1 MSGARSQVSFLCA
14 LIAGL
19 NVACGATP
27 EPAETLGETEQAA
40 KIEISP
46 QALSFK
52 YLELDPP
59 FPGGVAAGERVIF
72 VGSPL
77 EGRVL
82 EYSRQSGRKLGEL
95 PQPPIPFVLPFM
107 MKHIAPNKVAI
118 MDAGGFPTPLPLV
131 PANPTIYEYTYST
144 QGNSVNATL
153 TRSIPFSTAL
163 VGFAE
168 DIVLLNDG
176 RYLLA
181 DAVLGSIWIANTD
194 GVISPGIVPKTFDPA
209 DAIPQ
214 LYFCPT
220 MPTVQV
226 GGVPFLFS
234 DATVPGISTIAERD
248 GIVYFANACTGNVYK
263 VPLASLSDSREP
275 WQRAQDIQVLSP
287 KPASTEVEELLG
299 MVFDPWNPREHYV
312 YAADA
317 MRMRLIR
324 INTLTGERQVLA
336 DDHELFNFPSSLSFM
351 PPLTRDE
358 ILPQL
363 VVVSNQQQLT
373 PITNDLAPGDNFE
386 FPFIATRVVLK
397 PRLH

>member
-1 MSGARSQVSFLCA
+1 MSARNQVSFLCA
-14 LIAGL
+14 FAACLSFG
-19 NVACGATP
+19 CGAAP
-27 EPAETLGETEQAA
+27 DPSETLGQTEEAA
-40 KIEISP
+40 KIELSP

-59 FPGGVAAGERVIF
+59 FPAGVAAGERVVF
-72 VGSPL
+72 VGDPL
-77 EGRVL
+77 EGRVF
-82 EYSRQSGRKLGEL
+82 EYSRQSGRQLGEL
-95 PQPPIPFVLPFM
+95 PQPPVPFVLPFM

-131 PANPTIYEYTYST
+131 PANPTIYEYTYSA
-144 QGNSVNATL
+144 QGNTVNATL
-153 TRSIPFSTAL
+153 TRSVPFSSAL

-168 DIVLLNDG
+168 DIVLLKDG

-181 DAVLGSIWIANTD
+181 DAVLGSIWIANTN
-194 GVISPGIVPKTFDPA
+194 GTIVPGIVPKTFEPA

-234 DATVPGISTIAERD
+234 DATVPGISTITERD

-263 VPLASLSDSREP
+263 VPLASLSDSRQP
-275 WQRAQDIQVLSP
+275 WQRAQDIRVLSP
-287 KPASTEVEELLG
+287 KPASTQVEELLS
-299 MVFDPWNPREHYV
+299 MIFDPSNPHEHFM

-317 MRMRLIR
+317 MRLRLIR

-351 PPLTRDE
+351 PPLGHDE
-358 ILPQL
+358 IFPQL

>member
-1 MSGARSQVSFLCA
+1 MSGVRSQVA
-14 LIAGL
+14 
-19 NVACGATP
+19 VACAVVASLSFGCSGVADSS
-27 EPAETLGETEQAA
+27 ETLGTTQEEA
-40 KIEISP
+40 KVELSP
-46 QALSFK
+46 TALSFK

-59 FPGGVAAGERVIF
+59 FPGGVAAGEKVIF
-72 VGSPL
+72 VGDPL
-77 EGRVL
+77 VGRVV
-82 EYSRQSGRKLGEL
+82 EYSRQTGKQLGEL
-95 PQPPIPFVLPFM
+95 PQPPVPFVLPFM

-131 PANPTIYEYTYST
+131 PANPTIYEYTYT
-144 QGNSVNATL
+144 TNGRSVNATL

-163 VGFAE
+163 IGFAE

-176 RYLLA
+176 RYLLV
-181 DAVLGSIWIANTD
+181 DAVLGGIWIANTD
-194 GVISPGIVPKTFDPA
+194 GTIVPGIVPKTLDPA

-234 DATVPGISTIAERD
+234 DATIPGVSTIAERD
-248 GIVYFANACTGNVYK
+248 GVVYFASACAGNVYK
-263 VPLASLSDSREP
+263 VPLASLTDSREP
-275 WQRAQDIQVLSP
+275 WQRASDIQVLSP
-287 KPASTEVEELLG
+287 KPPGVEVEELLS
-299 MVFDPWNPREHYV
+299 MAFDPWNPNEHFV

-317 MRMRLIR
+317 MQLRLIR
-324 INTLTGERQVLA
+324 INTQTGQRQVLA

-351 PPLTRDE
+351 PPIGPKE
-358 ILPQL
+358 IFPQL

>member
-1 MSGARSQVSFLCA
+1 MSGVRTQVAVLCTLFAA
-14 LIAGL
+14 LGCSVPVESSEA
-19 NVACGATP
+19 
-27 EPAETLGETEQAA
+27 LGETQEEL
-40 KIEISP
+40 KVELSP
-46 QALSFK
+46 EALSFK

-59 FPGGVAAGERVIF
+59 FPGGVAAGEKVVF

-77 EGRVL
+77 EGRVF
-82 EYSRQSGRKLGEL
+82 EYSRLTGRKIGEL
-95 PQPPIPFVLPFM
+95 PQPPNSFVLPLM

-131 PANPTIYEYTYST
+131 PANPTIYEYTYTSN
-144 QGNSVNATL
+144 GRSVSATL
-153 TRSIPFSTAL
+153 TRSIPFSSAL
-163 VGFAE
+163 IGFAE
-168 DIVLLNDG
+168 DIVRLSDG

-181 DAVLGSIWIANTD
+181 DAILGGIWIANTN
-194 GVISPGIVPKTFDPA
+194 GTISPGIVPKSLDPA

-220 MPTVQV
+220 MPQVQV

-248 GIVYFANACTGNVYK
+248 GIVYFASACSGAVYK
-263 VPLASLSDSREP
+263 VPLASLSDSRKP
-275 WQRAQDIQVLSP
+275 WQRAADIRLLSA
-287 KPASTEVEELLG
+287 KPAGTKVEELLS
-299 MVFDPWNPREHYV
+299 MIFNPENPHENYM

-317 MRMRLIR
+317 MKLRLIR
-324 INTLTGERQVLA
+324 INTKTGKRQVLA
-336 DDHELFNFPSSLSFM
+336 DDHELFNFPSSMAFM
-351 PPLTRDE
+351 PPLTRNE
-358 ILPQL
+358 IFPQL

-397 PRLH
+397 PN

>member
-1 MSGARSQVSFLCA
+1 MLGARNQVSLLCA
-14 LIAGL
+14 LVAGL
-19 NVACGATP
+19 SFGCGATA
-27 EPAETLGETEQAA
+27 EPAEVLGETEQAA
-40 KIEISP
+40 KIELSP

-95 PQPPIPFVLPFM
+95 PQPPVPFVLPFM

-153 TRSIPFSTAL
+153 TRSIPFSSAL

-168 DIVLLNDG
+168 DIVLLKDG

-181 DAVLGSIWIANTD
+181 DAVLGSIWIANTN
-194 GVISPGIVPKTFDPA
+194 GTISPGIVPKTFEPA

-263 VPLASLSDSREP
+263 VPLASLSDSRQP

-287 KPASTEVEELLG
+287 KPASTQVEELLG

-358 ILPQL
+358 IFPQL
-363 VVVSNQQQLT
+363 VVVSNQQHLT

-397 PRLH
+397 PRSH

>member
-1 MSGARSQVSFLCA
+1 MSFLCA
-14 LIAGL
+14 F
-19 NVACGATP
+19 VASLSFGCGVAPDTS
-27 EPAETLGETEQAA
+27 EALGETEQAA
-40 KIEISP
+40 KVELSP

-59 FPGGVAAGERVIF
+59 FPAGVAAGERVIF
-72 VGSPL
+72 VGDPL
-77 EGRVL
+77 EGRVF
-82 EYSRQSGRKLGEL
+82 EYSRQSGRQLGEL
-95 PQPPIPFVLPFM
+95 PQPPMPFVLPFM
-107 MKHIAPNKVAI
+107 MKHVAPNKVAI

-144 QGNSVNATL
+144 QGNTVNATL
-153 TRSIPFSTAL
+153 TRSVPFSSAL

-168 DIVLLNDG
+168 DIVLLKDG
-176 RYLLA
+176 RYLLV

-194 GVISPGIVPKTFDPA
+194 GTISPGIVPKTFDPA

-226 GGVPFLFS
+226 DGVPFLFS

-248 GIVYFANACTGNVYK
+248 GIVYFANACTGKVYQ
-263 VPLASLSDSREP
+263 VPLGSLSDSRPP
-275 WQRAQDIQVLSP
+275 WQRAEDIRVLSS
-287 KPASTEVEELLG
+287 KPADTQVEELLS
-299 MVFDPWNPREHYV
+299 MIFDPSNPHEHYM

-317 MRMRLIR
+317 MRLRLIR

-336 DDHELFNFPSSLSFM
+336 DDRELFNFPSSLAFM
-351 PPLTRDE
+351 PPLGGTE
-358 ILPQL
+358 IFPQL

-386 FPFIATRVVLK
+386 FPFLATRVVLK